1 MPLAYLKDEL
11 SNHAKMLSTTHLK
24 TLFRQ
29 SPTRFQDFSIQAD
42 SCLYDFSKVK
52 MTQETL
58 SLLIRLADK
67 MDLHG
72 QIEAMF
78 NGQKINQT
86 ENRAVLHTALRA
98 TETSPLMV
106 DGINIRPQI
115 QNELSHMTDFCDKIR
130 NGQLL
135 SSQGQIFTD
144 IVNIGIG
151 GSDLGPVM
159 AYEALAADYQGPKV
173 HFVSNIDPTH
183 LFDTLAPLSPAS
195 TLIIIASKTF
205 TTLET
210 MTNAHAARHW
220 IESSLGSEA
229 IAHHFVA
236 LSTNL
241 AATSEFGI
249 PESHRFGFW
258 DWVGGRYSI
267 WSAIGL
273 SLMLAIGPEAFQD
286 FLRGATRID
295 THFKTTPFHKNI
307 PVMMGL
313 IGYWHRSYCHYPA
326 RAIIPYAQRLHRL
339 PAYLQQLDM
348 ESNGKSVCLDGQQT
362 SMPTGPILFG
372 EPGTNSQHAFF
383 QLLHQGPDII
393 PVEFIV
399 ATRPNDPAYQDQ
411 HQLLLANC
419 LAQSEALMSG
429 RPLSD
434 VQERMQQQH
443 KSADDI
449 AAIAPHRIFKGDRPS
464 TSLIFET
471 LDTETIGGLIA
482 LYEHRVFV
490 EGVLWQINSFDQ
502 WGVELGKELAKDMMA
517 YFEKPATAPA
527 HIQDLLKT
535 FMPTTES

>member
-11 SNHAKMLSTTHLK
+11 SNHAQMLSSTHLK

-29 SPTRFQDFSIQAD
+29 SPARFQDFSIQAD
-42 SCLYDFSKVK
+42 TYLYDFSKVK
-52 MTQETL
+52 ITQETL

-67 MDLHG
+67 IDLHG
-72 QIEAMF
+72 QTEAMF
-78 NGQKINQT
+78 SGQKINQT
-86 ENRAVLHTALRA
+86 EDRAVLHTALRA
-98 TETSPLMV
+98 SDISPLMIDNV
-106 DGINIRPQI
+106 DIRPLI
-115 QNELSHMTDFCDKIR
+115 QNELAHMTDFSDKIR

-135 SSQGQIFTD
+135 SSQGQVFTD

-159 AYEALAADYQGPKV
+159 VYEALAADYQGPKV

-183 LFDTLAPLSPAS
+183 LYDTLASLSPAT

-210 MTNAHAARHW
+210 MTNAQKARQW
-220 IESSLGSEA
+220 IETNLGPDA
-229 IAHHFVA
+229 IPHHFVA

-249 PESHRFGFW
+249 PESQRFGFW
-258 DWVGGRYSI
+258 DWVGGRYSV

-273 SLMLAIGPEAFQD
+273 SIMLAIGPKAFQE
-286 FLRGATRID
+286 FLSGAAHID
-295 THFKTTPFHKNI
+295 SHFKTSPFHKNM

-313 IGYWHRSYCHYPA
+313 VGYWHRSFCHYPT

-348 ESNGKSVCLDGQQT
+348 ESNGKSVCLDGQET
-362 SMPTGPILFG
+362 PVPTGPILFG

-399 ATRPNDPAYQDQ
+399 ATHPNNSVHQDQ
-411 HQLLLANC
+411 HRLLFANC

-429 RPLSD
+429 RSLAD
-434 VQERMQQQH
+434 VEREMRQHH
-443 KSADDI
+443 KSAEEI
-449 AAIAPHRIFKGDRPS
+449 AAIAPHRVFKGDRPS
-464 TSLIFET
+464 TSLIFPKLDART
-471 LDTETIGGLIA
+471 LGGLIA
-482 LYEHRVFV
+482 LYEHRIFV
-490 EGVLWQINSFDQ
+490 EGILWQINSFDQ
-502 WGVELGKELAKDMMA
+502 WGVELGKELAKNMLGYLDMP
-517 YFEKPATAPA
+517 ETAPA

-535 FMPTTES
+535 VMQADTD